1 MRRNLLM
8 LALLLACGRLRHTA
22 QRIGKGNKMKLK
34 ETVDEYIRVFKKT
47 EKEKEQAMLAA
58 VNHNDMTKWYE
69 LEASLRFTQGCL
81 YMLETI
87 KEELSNEK

>member
-34 ETVDEYIRVFKKT
+34 ETIDEYIRVFKKT
-47 EKEKEQAMLAA
+47 EKEKEQALLAA
-58 VNHNDMTKWYE
+58 MKHDDMVKCHDLQAY
-69 LEASLRFTQGCL
+69 LNFIQGCL
-81 YMLETI
+81 YILRKI
-87 KEELSNEK
+87 KEEMENEK

>member
-1 MRRNLLM
+1 
-8 LALLLACGRLRHTA
+8 
-22 QRIGKGNKMKLK
+22 MKLK
-34 ETVDEYIRVFKKT
+34 ETIDEYIRVFKKT

-58 VNHNDMTKWYE
+58 VNRNDMTKWYE

-87 KEELSNEK
+87 KEEMGDEK

>member
-34 ETVDEYIRVFKKT
+34 ETIDEYIRVFKKT
-47 EKEKEQAMLAA
+47 EKEKE
-58 VNHNDMTKWYE
+58 
-69 LEASLRFTQGCL
+69 
-81 YMLETI
+81 
-87 KEELSNEK
+87 

>member
-34 ETVDEYIRVFKKT
+34 ETIDEYIRVFKKT

-58 VNHNDMTKWYE
+58 GIHNDMTKWYE
-69 LEASLRFTQGCL
+69 LQASLRFTQGCL

>member
-58 VNHNDMTKWYE
+58 VNHDDMVEWHE
-69 LEASLRFTQGCL
+69 LQAGLRFTQGCL

-87 KEELSNEK
+87 KEEMGNEK

>member
-34 ETVDEYIRVFKKT
+34 ETIDEYIRVFKKT
-47 EKEKEQAMLAA
+47 EKEKEHAMLAA

-69 LEASLRFTQGCL
+69 L
-81 YMLETI
+81 
-87 KEELSNEK
+87 

>member
-58 VNHNDMTKWYE
+58 VNHDDMTKWYE
-69 LEASLRFTQGCL
+69 LQANLRFTQGCL

-87 KEELSNEK
+87 KEEMGDEK